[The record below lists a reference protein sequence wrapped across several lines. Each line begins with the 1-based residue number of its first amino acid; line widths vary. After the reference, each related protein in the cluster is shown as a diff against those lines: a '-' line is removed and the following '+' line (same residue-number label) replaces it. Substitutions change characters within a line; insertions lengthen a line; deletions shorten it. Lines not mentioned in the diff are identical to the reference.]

1 MTNLDFFPE
10 FLSTQPVDKESCRL
24 RGISRGL
31 QMARSQKQVRAT
43 GSLIC
48 NYGRIIPSTDDN
60 DNLNIQDNCLDDKI
74 M

>member
-1 MTNLDFFPE
+1 MTNLDIFPE

-31 QMARSQKQVRAT
+31 QMARFAPPDRLSV
-43 GSLIC
+43 
-48 NYGRIIPSTDDN
+48 YGRIIPSTDDN

>member
-1 MTNLDFFPE
+1 MTNLDIFPE

-48 NYGRIIPSTDDN
+48 IWSHHP
-60 DNLNIQDNCLDDKI
+60 
-74 M
+74 